1 MNLHEYQAKFLF
13 KSYGLPV
20 SKSELIFQ
28 ESDIDQAILKLN
40 VDSFVVKAQVHAG
53 GRGKAGGVILTK
65 EKEEIRDFCQKWLGT
80 NLITYQTD
88 EKGQPVSCILLEEC
102 TDIETELY
110 LGLVIDRSSRSIA
123 VIASPDGGVDIESVA
138 KNNPEKIFK
147 VFLDSSNK
155 IKDNEIKKLSDG
167 LELNKSQNL
176 EFCSLINNLI
186 NLFVDK
192 DFSLIEIN
200 PLVIDSSGKL
210 NCLDGKINVDGNALY
225 RQEEIYEMR
234 DESQE
239 DALELDA
246 SKWGLNY
253 VTLDGTVGCMVNG
266 AGLAMGTMDIIK
278 LSGGFPAN
286 FLDVGGA
293 VNRESVT
300 EAFKIIVSDSKVK
313 SILINI
319 FGGIVRC
326 DVVAEGIV
334 YAMQDIGIQ
343 IPVVVRLKGNNSDI
357 AKKILE
363 KSELNIFSESDLT
376 CAAKKAVDLS
386 K

>member
-147 VFLDSSNK
+147 VFLDSSYK

-376 CAAKKAVDLS
+376 RAAKKAVDLS

>member
-13 KSYGLPV
+13 KDYGLPV
-20 SKSELIFQ
+20 SKSQLIFQ
-28 ESDIDQAILKLN
+28 LSDIDRAISLLN
-40 VDSFVVKAQVHAG
+40 VDSYVVKAQVHAG

-65 EKEEIRDFCQKWLGT
+65 KKEEIRDFCQKWLGA

-88 EKGQPVSCILLEEC
+88 KKGQPVSCVLLEEC
-102 TDIETELY
+102 TDIKTELY
-110 LGLVIDRSSRSIA
+110 LGLVIDRSTKSIA

-138 KNNPEKIFK
+138 ENNPEKIFK
-147 VFLDSSNK
+147 VFLDFSNK
-155 IKDNEIKKLSDG
+155 IKDKEIQKLSDG
-167 LELNKSQNL
+167 LELNKSQNI
-176 EFCSLINNLI
+176 EFSSLIKNLI
-186 NLFVDK
+186 KLFVDK

-200 PLVIDSSGKL
+200 PLVIDSSGRL
-210 NCLDGKINVDGNALY
+210 NCLDGKINVDSNALY
-225 RQEEIYEMR
+225 RQEEINRMR

-293 VNRESVT
+293 VNKESVT

-334 YAMQDIGIQ
+334 SAMKDIGIQ
-343 IPVVVRLKGNNSDI
+343 VPVVVRLKGNNSDI
-357 AKKILE
+357 AKNILE
-363 KSELNIFSESDLT
+363 ESRLNIFSETDLKL
-376 CAAKKAVDLS
+376 AAKKAVDLS

>member
-1 MNLHEYQAKFLF
+1 LNLHEYQAKFLF

-147 VFLDSSNK
+147 VFLDSSYK

-376 CAAKKAVDLS
+376 RAAKKAVDLS

>member
-1 MNLHEYQAKFLF
+1 M
-13 KSYGLPV
+13 
-20 SKSELIFQ
+20 
-28 ESDIDQAILKLN
+28 
-40 VDSFVVKAQVHAG
+40 
-53 GRGKAGGVILTK
+53 
-65 EKEEIRDFCQKWLGT
+65 
-80 NLITYQTD
+80 
-88 EKGQPVSCILLEEC
+88 
-102 TDIETELY
+102 
-110 LGLVIDRSSRSIA
+110 
-123 VIASPDGGVDIESVA
+123 
-138 KNNPEKIFK
+138 
-147 VFLDSSNK
+147 
-155 IKDNEIKKLSDG
+155 
-167 LELNKSQNL
+167 NKSQNI
-176 EFCSLINNLI
+176 EFSSLIKNLI
-186 NLFVDK
+186 KLFVDK

-200 PLVIDSSGKL
+200 PLVIDISGRL
-210 NCLDGKINVDGNALY
+210 NCLDGKINVDSNALY
-225 RQEEIYEMR
+225 RQEEINGMR

-293 VNRESVT
+293 VNKESVT

-334 YAMQDIGIQ
+334 SAIQDIGIQ
-343 IPVVVRLKGNNSDI
+343 VPVVVRLKGNNSDI
-357 AKKILE
+357 AKNILE
-363 KSELNIFSESDLT
+363 ESRLNIFSETDLT
-376 CAAKKAVDLS
+376 LAAKKAVDLS

>member
-13 KSYGLPV
+13 KDYGLPV
-20 SKSELIFQ
+20 SKSQLIFQ
-28 ESDIDQAILKLN
+28 LSDIDRAISLLN
-40 VDSFVVKAQVHAG
+40 VDSYVVKAQVHAG

-65 EKEEIRDFCQKWLGT
+65 KKEEIRDFCQKWLGA

-88 EKGQPVSCILLEEC
+88 KKGQPVSCVLLEEC
-102 TDIETELY
+102 TDIKTELY

-138 KNNPEKIFK
+138 ENNPEKIFK

-155 IKDNEIKKLSDG
+155 IKDKEIQKLSDG
-167 LELNKSQNL
+167 LELNKSQNI
-176 EFCSLINNLI
+176 EFSSLIKNLI
-186 NLFVDK
+186 KLFVDK

-200 PLVIDSSGKL
+200 PLVIDSSGRL
-210 NCLDGKINVDGNALY
+210 NCLDGKINVDSNALY
-225 RQEEIYEMR
+225 RQEEINGMR

-293 VNRESVT
+293 VNKESVT

-334 YAMQDIGIQ
+334 SAMQDIGIQ
-343 IPVVVRLKGNNSDI
+343 VPVVVRLKGNNSDI
-357 AKKILE
+357 AKNILE
-363 KSELNIFSESDLT
+363 KSRLNIFSETDLAL
-376 CAAKKAVDLS
+376 AAKKAVDLS